1 MAKTSHLLVISLAV
15 LGLSACGGN
24 TTQAPPPA
32 PAAPTAPD
40 TVSVQGEGS
49 VKARPDTFL
58 LSATARERGDDV
70 AAMKGKV
77 DQQVQSML
85 DLADQLKIEEKNVTA
100 SDIQISPEWQY
111 QPERKLIGYQVS
123 REVNFRVAGVENYAR
138 LADGLAKLNLK
149 EVNPAGTE
157 ISNADELADQALEK
171 AVADARD
178 KAQIL
183 ARAADRKLGKAMM
196 INAQGQNM
204 PRPMPMMM
212 AKAATDSATESYRP
226 GEQEV
231 SASVQITFELK

>member
-24 TTQAPPPA
+24 TTTQAPPPA
-32 PAAPTAPD
+32 PATPD
-40 TVSVQGEGS
+40 TVNVEGEGS

-58 LSATARERGDDV
+58 LAATARERGDDV

-77 DQQVQSML
+77 DQQVQTML

-123 REVNFRVAGVENYAR
+123 REVRFRIAGVENYAR
-138 LADGLAKLNLK
+138 LADGLAKLDIK

-178 KAQIL
+178 KARLL
-183 ARAADRKLGKAMM
+183 ARAADRELGKAMV
-196 INAQGQNM
+196 INAQGQTM
-204 PRPMPMMM
+204 PRPAAMYM
-212 AKAATDSATESYRP
+212 AKAAADSATESYRP

-231 SASVQITFELK
+231 RASVQITFELK